1 MMVGRFD
8 KARRPAHLP
17 ETDLPPSITTRF
29 PAYLFTHGAWFL
41 AFGVQLV
48 LFPYLV
54 RVVLQEDEIRFGL
67 AQMCL
72 QLPTTLLILIGGFT
86 ADRVRPRRIVVISCA
101 LSVLTFAALGLMVTS
116 GRLTYG
122 LIIFYALSVGTIG
135 AFAIPARDSLLSLVA
150 PGQGPADVHRAVNF
164 ASLAQFGAQILGMA
178 YATAAPFIGV
188 GPMLLSLSLI
198 MVLATLA
205 ALSLR
210 PRPAQLAD
218 AGDGHL
224 LARMAADIGG
234 GLKAVTRSPIIA
246 PVVICALFVGICF
259 MGSFFVLLPLIVQ
272 SYFPPNDPDP
282 THIATAFALFSLCFW
297 VGSLISVL
305 LMVRFGH
312 IRRKGIAYMA
322 SLTCGGLILVFCAIP
337 MPFPALC
344 ALNFVWGLGG
354 GVAMTLGRGI
364 VQQHAPAESRGRILS
379 VFTLGLMGGGPLGAV
394 SYGFLAKAV
403 GPHLAILV
411 PGLLMLILVAS
422 VYFLSPLRHLDEA
435 PHAEVAVDA

>member
-1 MMVGRFD
+1 MPPEPAPAPSPRFG
-8 KARRPAHLP
+8 
-17 ETDLPPSITTRF
+17 
-29 PAYLFTHGAWFL
+29 AYLFTHGAWFL

-86 ADRVRPRRIVVISCA
+86 ADRIPPRRIVAISCA
-101 LSVLTFAALGLMVTS
+101 LSVLTFAALSFMVMS

-122 LIIFYALSVGTIG
+122 LVIAYALSVGTIG

-150 PGQGPADVHRAVNF
+150 PGADGASVHRAVTF

-178 YATAAPFIGV
+178 YATLAPVVGV
-188 GPMLLSLSLI
+188 GRMLLSLAGLMAAAS
-198 MVLATLA
+198 LA
-205 ALSLR
+205 AVSLR
-210 PRPAQLAD
+210 PRPAQVAEK
-218 AGDGHL
+218 GDGHL
-224 LARMAADIGG
+224 VRRMAADIAG
-234 GLKAVTRSPIIA
+234 GLKGAFSSPIIA
-246 PVVICALFVGICF
+246 PTVICALFVGICF

-282 THIATAFALFSLCFW
+282 THIATALAQFSLCFW
-297 VGSLISVL
+297 VGSLVSAL
-305 LMVRFGH
+305 TLARLGH
-312 IRRKGIAYMA
+312 LRRKGLVYMA
-322 SLTCGGLILVFCAIP
+322 ALLTGGLVLVGCSID

-354 GVAMTLGRGI
+354 GVAMTLGRGL
-364 VQQHAPAESRGRILS
+364 VQQFAPAESRGRILS

-394 SYGFLAKAV
+394 VYGFLAKAF
-403 GPHLAILV
+403 GPHASILV
-411 PGLLMLILVAS
+411 PGVLMVGLVTC
-422 VYFLSPLRHLDEA
+422 VFFFSPLRHLDEEA
-435 PHAEVAVDA
+435 PPRTA

>member
-1 MMVGRFD
+1 MVGRFD

-17 ETDLPPSITTRF
+17 ETDLPPSTKTRF

-86 ADRVRPRRIVVISCA
+86 ADRIRPRRIVVISCA
-101 LSVLTFAALGLMVTS
+101 LSVLTFAALGLMVIS

-135 AFAIPARDSLLSLVA
+135 AFAIPARDSLLSLVS
-150 PGQGPADVHRAVNF
+150 PGEGPAAVHKAVNF

-178 YATAAPFIGV
+178 YATTAPFLGV

-198 MVLATLA
+198 MVLASLT

-210 PRPAQLAD
+210 PRPAQLAA

-224 LARMAADIGG
+224 IARMAADIGG
-234 GLKAVTRSPIIA
+234 GLKAVARSPIIA
-246 PVVICALFVGICF
+246 PVVLCALFVGVCF

-297 VGSLISVL
+297 IGSLISVL

-322 SLTCGGLILVFCAIP
+322 SLSCGGLILVCCAIP

-344 ALNFVWGLGG
+344 VLNFVWGLGG

-411 PGLLMLILVAS
+411 PGLLMLTLVAC
-422 VYFLSPLRHLDEA
+422 VFTFSPLRHLNED
-435 PHAEVAVDA
+435 PHPAA

>member
-1 MMVGRFD
+1 M
-8 KARRPAHLP
+8 P
-17 ETDLPPSITTRF
+17 TSTTTRF

-86 ADRVRPRRIVVISCA
+86 ADRIPPRRIVAISCA
-101 LSVLTFAALGLMVTS
+101 LSVLTFAALSFMVMS

-122 LIIFYALSVGTIG
+122 LVIVYALAVGSIG

-150 PGQGPADVHRAVNF
+150 PGADGASVHRAVTF

-178 YATAAPFIGV
+178 YATLAPVVGV
-188 GPMLLSLSLI
+188 GRMLLSLSGL
-198 MVLATLA
+198 MAAATLA
-205 ALSLR
+205 AISLR
-210 PRPAQLAD
+210 PRPAHVAEK
-218 AGDGHL
+218 GDGHL
-224 LARMAADIGG
+224 LRRMAADIAGG
-234 GLKAVTRSPIIA
+234 VKDAFSSPIIA
-246 PVVICALFVGICF
+246 PTVVCALFVGICF

-282 THIATAFALFSLCFW
+282 THIATALAQFSLCFW
-297 VGSLISVL
+297 VGSLVSALTLARI
-305 LMVRFGH
+305 GH
-312 IRRKGIAYMA
+312 LRRKGLVYMA
-322 SLTCGGLILVFCAIP
+322 ALTTGGLVLIGCSFR

-344 ALNFVWGLGG
+344 VLNFVWGLGG
-354 GVAMTLGRGI
+354 GVAMTLGRGL
-364 VQQHAPAESRGRILS
+364 VQQYAPAESRGRILS

-394 SYGFLAKAV
+394 CYGFLAKAF
-403 GPHLAILV
+403 GPHASILV
-411 PGLLMLILVAS
+411 PGVLMIGLVTT
-422 VYFLSPLRHLDEA
+422 VFFLSPLRHLDEDA
-435 PHAEVAVDA
+435 PVDA